1 MNLDFYLFGTINEF
15 AGEHL
20 WLDTLGIF
28 FAQYFE
34 YALIFCLAAFLL
46 LNFKKYIF
54 MVLESLFAAVLAK
67 EIFVDIIRQLVPRA
81 RPFVEN
87 QVNLLI
93 KHPITPSFPSAHA
106 AFYFALS
113 TIVYLYN
120 KKAGLLF
127 LISAFLISVARVFTG
142 VHWPIDIITGAL
154 IGVVSAL
161 IVYRVTGKLE
171 KD

>member
-1 MNLDFYLFGTINEF
+1 MSLDLYLFGTINKF
-15 AGEHL
+15 AGEYL

-34 YALIFCLAAFLL
+34 YVLILSLAIFLL

-67 EIFVDIIRQLVPRA
+67 EIFVDIIRQLIPKT

-93 KHPITPSFPSAHA
+93 EHPVTPTFPSAHA

-113 TIVYLYN
+113 TIVYFYN

-142 VHWPIDIITGAL
+142 VHWPLDIFVGAL
-154 IGVVSAL
+154 IGIISAF
-161 IVYRVTGKLE
+161 IVYRVAEKLK

>member
-1 MNLDFYLFGTINEF
+1 MSLDLYLFGTINEL
-15 AGEHL
+15 AGKHL

-34 YALIFCLAAFLL
+34 YVLIVSLAVFLL
-46 LNFKKYIF
+46 LNFRKYVF

-67 EIFVDIIRQLVPRA
+67 EIFVDIIRQLIPKT

-93 KHPITPSFPSAHA
+93 EHPITPTFPSAHA

-113 TIVYLYN
+113 TIIFFYN

-127 LISAFLISVARVFTG
+127 LISAFLISIARVFAG
-142 VHWPIDIITGAL
+142 VHWPLDIFIGAL
-154 IGVVSAL
+154 IGIISAL
-161 IVYRVTGKLE
+161 IVSKVAKKLK